1 MKGTDQHSAL
11 QMRIK
16 TLGGRINALKETMRK
31 ATEAKRIEKLG
42 ELDELER
49 RHKHLAER
57 LHQIDREGS
66 GIRQDADAEL
76 SLMAD
81 DLDGVLDS
89 FMFSVEEHYVAGE
102 HLKSHRKP

>member
-1 MKGTDQHSAL
+1 MKGTDEHSAL
-11 QMRIK
+11 HMRIK
-16 TLGGRINALKETMRK
+16 TLSRRIKVLKETMRK
-31 ATEAKRIEKLG
+31 APEEKRIAKFG

-66 GIRQDADAEL
+66 GIRRGADAEL

-81 DLDGVLDS
+81 DLDGMLDS
-89 FMFSVEEHYVAGE
+89 FMFSIEEHYVAGE
-102 HLKSHRKP
+102 HFKSHPKP